1 MKPLLLLSLCALCLF
16 SCKEKINYVLK
27 VDLKQ
32 LQVEDLYDRKKVEEV
47 IFDATERNPDSL
59 VSQSR
64 KLFLKGADLLKNQ
77 KKPHFAV
84 VEFKKSILILPQ
96 AKTYYELGDALYQAG
111 GSDNLLEA
119 LEAYEIAEHL
129 GFEPTY
135 RVYFHMARVHAAI
148 LQTNPKKGSEY
159 SVYENLR
166 LAFVNGYSDTSELL
180 ASSPFRS
187 VVHSDRYNYLVQNYL
202 GQDKGGKDNIFNV
215 FRQQFGQIQEEFSI
229 DTGEVTMREYNSN
242 VSFDFRQYIPE
253 MQNTSFGRDVSHEY
267 FYVAAVAENP
277 NYVTLIYSSIDYWS
291 MAMTPVYTTLATFD
305 HDGNRI
311 ASIVFSCNCTPKKI
325 KTGKIQGDRIYL
337 EDLERTW
344 LYPIDKVAFD
354 ENAVTS
360 IVSKGKAEYRI
371 IEDGTILE
379 VKASESFNDSMK
391 FTLLEGG
398 KRAR

>member
-1 MKPLLLLSLCALCLF
+1 MKPLLLLILCTLTLF

-32 LQVEDLYDRKKVEEV
+32 LQLDDLYDRKKVEEV

-59 VSQSR
+59 VAQSR
-64 KLFLKGADLLKNQ
+64 QVFLKGADLLKNQ
-77 KKPHFAV
+77 NKPHYAV
-84 VEFKKSILILPQ
+84 VEFKKSILIFPQ

-111 GSDNLLEA
+111 GSDNLEEA
-119 LEAYEIAEHL
+119 IQAFEIAEHL
-129 GFEPTY
+129 GFQPAY
-135 RVYFHMARVHAAI
+135 RVYFHLARTHAA
-148 LQTNPKKGSEY
+148 LVETNPEKGRKY
-159 SVYENLR
+159 SIYENLR

-180 ASSPFRS
+180 ASSPFQT

-202 GQDKGGKDNIFNV
+202 GRKEGGKDNIFNV
-215 FRQQFGQIQEEFSI
+215 FRQQFGQAQEEFSI

-242 VSFDFRQYIPE
+242 ISFDFRAYIPE
-253 MQNTSFGRDVSHEY
+253 MQNTDFGRDVSHEY
-267 FYVAAVAENP
+267 FYVATVAENP

-311 ASIVFSCNCTPKKI
+311 ASIVFSCNCSAEKI
-325 KTGKIQGDRIYL
+325 KTGRIKGDRIYL
-337 EDLERTW
+337 EDLERSW
-344 LYPIDKVAFD
+344 LYPIDKVPFD
-354 ENAVTS
+354 ENAVIS
-360 IVSKGKAEYRI
+360 IESKGKAEYRI

-379 VKASESFNDSMK
+379 VKASESFNDTTK

-398 KRAR
+398 KHVR